1 MADGKRRRRAIAAGV
16 PATLLLAFANPT
28 AAMALRQPDYPS
40 WDEVEQ
46 ARRDEATAQAK
57 VDEIEGILIR
67 LESDAAEYNRIALQF
82 AEEYALAAVALES
95 ATARLG
101 KLTEQADAAQ
111 ATAEESEHRVALIVA
126 QLARSTGGD
135 VTFGLLLGSA
145 DDTESLLARL
155 GIAERLS
162 TSSAELLRQAI
173 YDKKTASALAKDARA
188 AERERQRLADDA
200 QEALDSAQAAADA
213 AQAKADAQRDD
224 VDRMIAQLAAL
235 KGTTL
240 ELEREYQEGLAA
252 NPPVPTTPTSP
263 SNPGTPP
270 PPVTTPPTTTP
281 PVTTPPPG
289 VDPTPPPPTSSAVE
303 TAIAFATSQV
313 GDRYQLGGR
322 GPDAWDCS
330 GLTLMSY
337 SAAGVRIGTHSSTD
351 QYNYMAA
358 QGRLVHRS
366 SMQRGDLLFYSD
378 GGSETNPRK
387 YHVAIYLGN
396 GKMIEAPNPT
406 APVRI
411 VNVRYGDLVP
421 YVGRPT
427 G

>member
-67 LESDAAEYNRIALQF
+67 LEAELAELNVAALLL
-82 AEEYALAAVALES
+82 AEEYDLAQLALEA
-95 ATARLG
+95 ATSRLDR
-101 KLTEQADAAQ
+101 LTQQSDDAQ
-111 ATAEESEHRVALIVA
+111 AKADESERRVALIVA
-126 QLARSTGGD
+126 QLARGTAGD
-135 VTFGLLLGSA
+135 VTMGLLLGSA
-145 DDTESLLARL
+145 DDSESLLARL

-173 YDKKTASALAKDARA
+173 YDKKTAGALALDARA
-188 AERERQRLADDA
+188 AERERQRTADEA
-200 QEALDSAQAAADA
+200 EEALNAAQAGVDA
-213 AQAKADAQRDD
+213 AQAKAEAQRAD

-240 ELEREYQEGLAA
+240 DLEREYQQGLAA
-252 NPPVPTTPTSP
+252 NPGTT
-263 SNPGTPP
+263 P
-270 PPVTTPPTTTP
+270 PPVTPPPT
-281 PVTTPPPG
+281 TTPPPG
-289 VDPTPPPPTSSAVE
+289 VDPAPPPPSSSAVE
-303 TAIAFATSQV
+303 TAIAYATSQV
-313 GDRYQLGGR
+313 GDRYLLGGR

-358 QGRLVHRS
+358 QGRLVDRG

-378 GGSETNPRK
+378 GGSASNPRK
-387 YHVAIYLGN
+387 YHVAIYLGD
-396 GKMIEAPNPT
+396 GKMVESPNPT
-406 APVRI
+406 ALVRI